1 MPLIQIPLN
10 DVFRCFND
18 GGLVLFGAG
27 SEGKFDV
34 MPCGWCAPWGLD
46 RVLFTAGP
54 NHCTRELAEVSDR
67 FLLATPT
74 AGMAETV
81 FRLGTTTM
89 HEDPEKL
96 SHAGLGFLP
105 GLRVLPFPAGCSAW
119 VILRRVVCLKG
130 PREGASGRQD
140 RLISG
145 IFWSLLLPD
154 CKASNF

>member
-18 GGLVLFGAG
+18 GGLVLFGAD

-46 RVLFTAGP
+46 RLLFTAGP
-54 NHCTRELAEVSDR
+54 NHCTRELAEASDR

-105 GLRVLPFPAGCSAW
+105 GERELPFPAGCSA
-119 VILRRVVCLKG
+119 
-130 PREGASGRQD
+130 
-140 RLISG
+140 
-145 IFWSLLLPD
+145 
-154 CKASNF
+154 